1 MASDCDRGAL
11 SVAIPAHL
19 PQQPS
24 AEGMRST
31 EVGYE
36 GTPLEDLV
44 STIGGQELADLM
56 QDEPSDATRRSTE
69 TDAMLHSRCLENS
82 GENMTAE
89 DAQQLLHRRASLVAA
104 GLMRETPSIEVD
116 LDESCGMHFYIND
129 QKAKETPLFNLAGPS
144 SGMLYPGDDSTFP
157 GVALLKI
164 SASKNTAKIGKD
176 PAVTA
181 RWTDEHA
188 RYSITSWREVQLG
201 LAHGRTEQLVGSLQK
216 HSERPK
222 KDEYDDIKPKISL
235 IVFHAREAAKK
246 RQRSGCDGPSS
257 DRNIVGS
264 SLSVTGDAK
273 VEGDID
279 AGGTIRGKLESSQ
292 ADFAEYMPRHSLAEE
307 LNKGDVVALV
317 GGPGEERATISR
329 SARGSATPE
338 WRVVT
343 TDPLLLGSTP
353 ADGEEET
360 VVGIVFAGQVPVR
373 VVGAPPVDAYLV
385 PSGEEDG
392 RARELASGERPVP
405 ILGKVIDA
413 RVRSGRIGALVQQ
426 GLGSELCV
434 AYFEQMISK
443 MDQENEQ
450 KDRATAQA
458 YQENLRLSAENER
471 LRSADEA
478 HLRVAVEEEAAVE
491 VVANS
496 VSAAR
501 ASAADEAA
509 KTALR
514 GEWPW
519 DIPGKLDFDGRR
531 VVTPSVALLNRMVH
545 KHKLFQSSGGSS
557 SGIVTLGDTTTTYCY
572 TEHVTIKATGEVIT
586 AKGAGPSEREAQE
599 DALRRLL
606 EVDGCKLMQL
616 LDEAE
621 RQITEADE
629 VAVVEQGSSSNSPRR
644 VRVPNASADSFGK
657 QRLNTMV
664 MHLCRLSQQM
674 MDLQNVRLV
683 TYDDFE
689 IAEGLG
695 DFESLNLATSA
706 DPSHPTFRRSA
717 SLPLCEGQPVFLG
730 ALAQTRKASE
740 HTAAER
746 AIAFVERVLKSLSDI
761 SYALD
766 FAKLSELLA
775 DLRQMRHAHEA
786 SATSSSFKE
795 LLHVIAMRIKR
806 PSWNSSGDPRD
817 FIGDLEIPDE
827 GVWRNAEFMALRA
840 SSTTY
845 LSYTMVPPDAGSDFG
860 LSEHGTPLEI
870 SRVSFVRFDGAPTFI
885 GEPAAGRRA
894 AEQSAAEAALAFIF
908 DRVVKLRS
916 AA

>member
-1 MASDCDRGAL
+1 M
-11 SVAIPAHL
+11 
-19 PQQPS
+19 
-24 AEGMRST
+24 
-31 EVGYE
+31 
-36 GTPLEDLV
+36 
-44 STIGGQELADLM
+44 
-56 QDEPSDATRRSTE
+56 
-69 TDAMLHSRCLENS
+69 
-82 GENMTAE
+82 
-89 DAQQLLHRRASLVAA
+89 
-104 GLMRETPSIEVD
+104 
-116 LDESCGMHFYIND
+116 
-129 QKAKETPLFNLAGPS
+129 
-144 SGMLYPGDDSTFP
+144 
-157 GVALLKI
+157 
-164 SASKNTAKIGKD
+164 
-176 PAVTA
+176 
-181 RWTDEHA
+181 
-188 RYSITSWREVQLG
+188 
-201 LAHGRTEQLVGSLQK
+201 
-216 HSERPK
+216 
-222 KDEYDDIKPKISL
+222 
-235 IVFHAREAAKK
+235 
-246 RQRSGCDGPSS
+246 
-257 DRNIVGS
+257 
-264 SLSVTGDAK
+264 
-273 VEGDID
+273 
-279 AGGTIRGKLESSQ
+279 
-292 ADFAEYMPRHSLAEE
+292 
-307 LNKGDVVALV
+307 
-317 GGPGEERATISR
+317 
-329 SARGSATPE
+329 
-338 WRVVT
+338 
-343 TDPLLLGSTP
+343 
-353 ADGEEET
+353 
-360 VVGIVFAGQVPVR
+360 
-373 VVGAPPVDAYLV
+373 
-385 PSGEEDG
+385 
-392 RARELASGERPVP
+392 P

-557 SGIVTLGDTTTTYCY
+557 SGMVTLGDTTTTYCY

-746 AIAFVERVLKSLSDI
+746 AIAFIERVLKSLSDI

>member
-1 MASDCDRGAL
+1 
-11 SVAIPAHL
+11 
-19 PQQPS
+19 
-24 AEGMRST
+24 
-31 EVGYE
+31 
-36 GTPLEDLV
+36 
-44 STIGGQELADLM
+44 M
-56 QDEPSDATRRSTE
+56 QDELSEATRRSTE
-69 TDAMLHSRCLENS
+69 TDATLHSRCLENS
-82 GENMTAE
+82 SENMTAE
-89 DAQQLLHRRASLVAA
+89 DAQQLLHRQPSLVAA

-116 LDESCGMHFYIND
+116 LDESCGMHFLMND
-129 QKAKETPLFNLAGPS
+129 QKAKETPLFNLAGPG
-144 SGMLYPGDDSTFP
+144 SGMLYRGDDSTFP

-188 RYSITSWREVQLG
+188 RYSVTSWREVQLG
-201 LAHGRTEQLVGSLQK
+201 SAHGRTEQLVGSLPDTVK
-216 HSERPK
+216 SVNGPK
-222 KDEYDDIKPKISL
+222 KDHDYDDIKPKVSL
-235 IVFHAREAAKK
+235 IVFYLREAAKEAANK
-246 RQRSGCDGPSS
+246 RQCPALDSPSS
-257 DRNIVGS
+257 DRDIVGS
-264 SLSVTGDAK
+264 SLSVTGNAK

-343 TDPLLLGSTP
+343 TDPLLLGNTP

-392 RARELASGERPVP
+392 RARALASGERPVP

-413 RVRSGRIGALVQQ
+413 RVRSGRIRALVQQ
-426 GLGSELCV
+426 GLGSELRL
-434 AYFEQMISK
+434 AYIEQMISK
-443 MDQENEQ
+443 MKQENEEV
-450 KDRATAQA
+450 DRVTQTL
-458 YQENLRLSAENER
+458 EDNVRLRAENVR

-478 HLRVAVEEEAAVE
+478 HLQVAVEEVATVE
-491 VVANS
+491 V

-501 ASAADEAA
+501 APAAGEAA

-545 KHKLFQSSGGSS
+545 KHKLFESSGGSS
-557 SGIVTLGDTTTTYCY
+557 SGMVTLGDTTTTYCY

-657 QRLNTMV
+657 QRLNAMA
-664 MHLCRLSQQM
+664 MRLCRLSQQM

-683 TYDDFE
+683 TYDDSE

-740 HTAAER
+740 HSAAER

-806 PSWNSSGDPRD
+806 PSWDSSGDPRD

-860 LSEHGTPLEI
+860 LSEHGTPLEV

-885 GEPAAGRRA
+885 GEPAAGRRE

-908 DRVVKLRS
+908 DRVVELRP

>member
-1 MASDCDRGAL
+1 M
-11 SVAIPAHL
+11 
-19 PQQPS
+19 
-24 AEGMRST
+24 
-31 EVGYE
+31 
-36 GTPLEDLV
+36 
-44 STIGGQELADLM
+44 
-56 QDEPSDATRRSTE
+56 
-69 TDAMLHSRCLENS
+69 
-82 GENMTAE
+82 
-89 DAQQLLHRRASLVAA
+89 
-104 GLMRETPSIEVD
+104 
-116 LDESCGMHFYIND
+116 
-129 QKAKETPLFNLAGPS
+129 
-144 SGMLYPGDDSTFP
+144 
-157 GVALLKI
+157 
-164 SASKNTAKIGKD
+164 
-176 PAVTA
+176 
-181 RWTDEHA
+181 
-188 RYSITSWREVQLG
+188 QLG
-201 LAHGRTEQLVGSLQK
+201 LAHGRTEQLAGSLQE

-246 RQRSGCDGPSS
+246 RQRPALDGPSS
-257 DRNIVGS
+257 DRDIVGS
-264 SLSVTGDAK
+264 SLSVTGNAK

-292 ADFAEYMPRHSLAEE
+292 ADFAEYMPRHSLTEE
-307 LNKGDVVALV
+307 INKGDVVALV
-317 GGPGEERATISR
+317 GGPGEKRATISR
-329 SARGSATPE
+329 SARGSTNPE

-343 TDPLLLGSTP
+343 TDPLLFGNTP
-353 ADGEEET
+353 ADGDKESE
-360 VVGIVFAGQVPVR
+360 VGIVLVGQVPVR
-373 VVGAPPVDAYLV
+373 VVGAPAINALLV
-385 PSGEEDG
+385 PSGQEDG
-392 RARELASGERPVP
+392 RARAWASGERPVA
-405 ILGKVIDA
+405 ILGKVIYA
-413 RVRSGRIGALVQQ
+413 TVRNGTIGALVQP
-426 GLGSELCV
+426 GLGADQQV
-434 AYFEQMISK
+434 AYNEQLITDKISK
-443 MDQENEQ
+443 MKQEIEE
-450 KDRATAQA
+450 KDRATARA
-458 YQENLRLSAENER
+458 HQENLRLSAENER

-478 HLRVAVEEEAAVE
+478 RLQVAVEEEATVE

-496 VSAAR
+496 VSVAR
-501 ASAADEAA
+501 APAAGEAA

-557 SGIVTLGDTTTTYCY
+557 SGMVTLGDTTTTYCY

-657 QRLNTMV
+657 QRLNAMA
-664 MHLCRLSQQM
+664 MRLCRLSQQM
-674 MDLQNVRLV
+674 MDLQNVRLI

-740 HTAAER
+740 HSAAER

-806 PSWNSSGDPRD
+806 PSWDSSGDPRD
-817 FIGDLEIPDE
+817 FIGDLKIPDE

-860 LSEHGTPLEI
+860 LSEHGTPLEV

-908 DRVVKLRS
+908 DRVVELRS

>member
-116 LDESCGMHFYIND
+116 LDESCGMHFLIND
-129 QKAKETPLFNLAGPS
+129 RAKETPLFNLAGPS

-343 TDPLLLGSTP
+343 TDPLLLGNTP

-746 AIAFVERVLKSLSDI
+746 AIAFIERVLKSLSDI

>member
-1 MASDCDRGAL
+1 
-11 SVAIPAHL
+11 
-19 PQQPS
+19 
-24 AEGMRST
+24 
-31 EVGYE
+31 
-36 GTPLEDLV
+36 
-44 STIGGQELADLM
+44 M
-56 QDEPSDATRRSTE
+56 QDELSEATRRSTE
-69 TDAMLHSRCLENS
+69 TDATLHSCCLENS
-82 GENMTAE
+82 SENMTAE
-89 DAQQLLHRRASLVAA
+89 DAQQLLHRQPSLVAA

-116 LDESCGMHFYIND
+116 LDESCGMHFLMND
-129 QKAKETPLFNLAGPS
+129 QKAKETPLFNLAGPG
-144 SGMLYPGDDSTFP
+144 SGMLYRGDDSTFP

-188 RYSITSWREVQLG
+188 RYSVTSWREVQLG
-201 LAHGRTEQLVGSLQK
+201 SAHGRTEQLVGSLPDTVK
-216 HSERPK
+216 SVNGPK
-222 KDEYDDIKPKISL
+222 KDHDYDDIKPKVSL
-235 IVFHAREAAKK
+235 IVFYLREAAKEAANK
-246 RQRSGCDGPSS
+246 RQCPALDSPSS
-257 DRNIVGS
+257 DRDIVGS
-264 SLSVTGDAK
+264 SLSVTGNAK

-343 TDPLLLGSTP
+343 TDPLLLGNTP

-392 RARELASGERPVP
+392 RARALASGERPVP

-413 RVRSGRIGALVQQ
+413 RVRSGRIRALVQQ
-426 GLGSELCV
+426 GLGSELRL
-434 AYFEQMISK
+434 AYIEQMISK
-443 MDQENEQ
+443 MKQENEEV
-450 KDRATAQA
+450 DRVTQTL
-458 YQENLRLSAENER
+458 EDNVRLRAENVR

-478 HLRVAVEEEAAVE
+478 HLQVAVEEVATVE
-491 VVANS
+491 V

-501 ASAADEAA
+501 APAAGEAA

-545 KHKLFQSSGGSS
+545 KHKLFESSGGSS
-557 SGIVTLGDTTTTYCY
+557 SGMVTLGDTTTTYCY

-657 QRLNTMV
+657 QRLNAMA
-664 MHLCRLSQQM
+664 MRLCRLSQQM

-683 TYDDFE
+683 TYDDSE

-740 HTAAER
+740 HSAAER

-806 PSWNSSGDPRD
+806 PSWDSSGDPRD

-860 LSEHGTPLEI
+860 LSEHGTPLEV

-885 GEPAAGRRA
+885 GEPVAGRKGGGA
-894 AEQSAAEAALAFIF
+894 VSG
-908 DRVVKLRS
+908 
-916 AA
+916 

>member
-1 MASDCDRGAL
+1 
-11 SVAIPAHL
+11 
-19 PQQPS
+19 
-24 AEGMRST
+24 
-31 EVGYE
+31 
-36 GTPLEDLV
+36 
-44 STIGGQELADLM
+44 M
-56 QDEPSDATRRSTE
+56 QDELSEATRRSTE
-69 TDAMLHSRCLENS
+69 TDATLHSRCLENS
-82 GENMTAE
+82 SENMTAE
-89 DAQQLLHRRASLVAA
+89 DAQQLLHRQPSLVAA

-116 LDESCGMHFYIND
+116 LDESCGMHFLMND
-129 QKAKETPLFNLAGPS
+129 QKAKETPLFNLAGPG
-144 SGMLYPGDDSTFP
+144 SGMLYRGDDSTFP

-188 RYSITSWREVQLG
+188 RYSVTSWREVQLG
-201 LAHGRTEQLVGSLQK
+201 SAHGRTEQLVGSLPDTVK
-216 HSERPK
+216 SVNGPK
-222 KDEYDDIKPKISL
+222 KDHDYDDIKPKVSL
-235 IVFHAREAAKK
+235 IVFYLREAAKEAANK
-246 RQRSGCDGPSS
+246 RQRPALDSPSS
-257 DRNIVGS
+257 DRDIVGS
-264 SLSVTGDAK
+264 SLSVTGNAK

-343 TDPLLLGSTP
+343 TDPLLLGNTP

-392 RARELASGERPVP
+392 RARALASGERPVP

-413 RVRSGRIGALVQQ
+413 RVRSGRIRALVQQ
-426 GLGSELCV
+426 GLGSELRL
-434 AYFEQMISK
+434 AYIEQMISK
-443 MDQENEQ
+443 MKQENEEV
-450 KDRATAQA
+450 DRVTQTL
-458 YQENLRLSAENER
+458 EDNVRLRAENVR

-478 HLRVAVEEEAAVE
+478 HLQVAVEEVATVE
-491 VVANS
+491 V

-501 ASAADEAA
+501 APAAGEAA

-545 KHKLFQSSGGSS
+545 KHKLFESSGGSS
-557 SGIVTLGDTTTTYCY
+557 SGMVTLGDTTTTYCY

-586 AKGAGPSEREAQE
+586 AKGAGPSEWEAQE

-657 QRLNTMV
+657 QRLNAMA
-664 MHLCRLSQQM
+664 MRLCRLSQQM

-740 HTAAER
+740 HSAAER

-806 PSWNSSGDPRD
+806 PSWDSSGDPRD

-860 LSEHGTPLEI
+860 LSEHGTPLEV

-885 GEPAAGRRA
+885 GEPAAGRRE

-908 DRVVKLRS
+908 DRVVELRP

>member
-1 MASDCDRGAL
+1 
-11 SVAIPAHL
+11 
-19 PQQPS
+19 
-24 AEGMRST
+24 
-31 EVGYE
+31 
-36 GTPLEDLV
+36 
-44 STIGGQELADLM
+44 M

-116 LDESCGMHFYIND
+116 LDESCGMHFLMND

-188 RYSITSWREVQLG
+188 HYSITSWREVQLG

-246 RQRSGCDGPSS
+246 RQRPALDSPSS
-257 DRNIVGS
+257 DRDIIGS
-264 SLSVTGDAK
+264 SLSVTGNAK
-273 VEGDID
+273 VEGDINV
-279 AGGTIRGKLESSQ
+279 GGTIRGKLESLQ

-317 GGPGEERATISR
+317 GDPGEERATISR
-329 SARGSATPE
+329 SARGSTMPE

-343 TDPLLLGSTP
+343 TDPLLLGNTP

-373 VVGAPPVDAYLV
+373 VVGAPPVNAYLV

-392 RARELASGERPVP
+392 RARALESGERPVP

-426 GLGSELCV
+426 GLGSELRL
-434 AYFEQMISK
+434 AYHEQLISK
-443 MDQENEQ
+443 MKQEIEE
-450 KDRATAQA
+450 KDRATQA
-458 YQENLRLSAENER
+458 LQDNIRLRAENVR

-478 HLRVAVEEEAAVE
+478 HLQVAVEEVAAVE
-491 VVANS
+491 VV
-496 VSAAR
+496 SAAR
-501 ASAADEAA
+501 APAAGEAA

-545 KHKLFQSSGGSS
+545 KHKLFESSGGSS
-557 SGIVTLGDTTTTYCY
+557 SGMVTLGDTTTTYCY

-657 QRLNTMV
+657 QRLNAMA
-664 MHLCRLSQQM
+664 MRLCRLSQQM

-683 TYDDFE
+683 TYDDSE

-740 HTAAER
+740 HSAAER

-806 PSWNSSGDPRD
+806 PSWDSSGDPRD

-860 LSEHGTPLEI
+860 LSEHGTPLEV

-908 DRVVKLRS
+908 DRVVELRS

>member
-1 MASDCDRGAL
+1 
-11 SVAIPAHL
+11 
-19 PQQPS
+19 
-24 AEGMRST
+24 
-31 EVGYE
+31 
-36 GTPLEDLV
+36 
-44 STIGGQELADLM
+44 M
-56 QDEPSDATRRSTE
+56 QDELSEATRRSTE
-69 TDAMLHSRCLENS
+69 TDATLHSRCLENS
-82 GENMTAE
+82 SENMTAE
-89 DAQQLLHRRASLVAA
+89 DAQQLLHRQPSLVAA

-116 LDESCGMHFYIND
+116 LDESCGMHFLMND
-129 QKAKETPLFNLAGPS
+129 QKAKETPLFNLAGPG
-144 SGMLYPGDDSTFP
+144 SGMLYRGDDSTFP

-188 RYSITSWREVQLG
+188 RYSVTSWREVQLG
-201 LAHGRTEQLVGSLQK
+201 SAHGRTEQLVGSLPDTVK
-216 HSERPK
+216 SVNGPK
-222 KDEYDDIKPKISL
+222 KDHDYDDIKPKVSL
-235 IVFHAREAAKK
+235 IVFYLREAAKEAANK
-246 RQRSGCDGPSS
+246 RQCPALDSPSS
-257 DRNIVGS
+257 DRDIVGS
-264 SLSVTGDAK
+264 SLSVTGNAK

-343 TDPLLLGSTP
+343 TDPLLLGNTP

-392 RARELASGERPVP
+392 RARALASGERPVP

-413 RVRSGRIGALVQQ
+413 RVRSGRIRALVQQ
-426 GLGSELCV
+426 GLGSELRL
-434 AYFEQMISK
+434 AYIEQMISK
-443 MDQENEQ
+443 MKQENEEV
-450 KDRATAQA
+450 DRVTQTL
-458 YQENLRLSAENER
+458 EDNVRLRAENVR

-478 HLRVAVEEEAAVE
+478 HLQVAVEEVATVE
-491 VVANS
+491 V

-501 ASAADEAA
+501 APAAGEAA

-545 KHKLFQSSGGSS
+545 KHKLFESSGGSS
-557 SGIVTLGDTTTTYCY
+557 SGMVTLGDTTTTYCY

-657 QRLNTMV
+657 QRLNAMA
-664 MHLCRLSQQM
+664 MRLCRLSQQM

-683 TYDDFE
+683 TYDDSE

-740 HTAAER
+740 HSAAER

-806 PSWNSSGDPRD
+806 PSWDSSGDPRD

-860 LSEHGTPLEI
+860 LSEHDTPLEV

-885 GEPAAGRRA
+885 GEPAAGRRE

-908 DRVVKLRS
+908 DRVVELRP

>member
-116 LDESCGMHFYIND
+116 LDESCGMHFLIND
-129 QKAKETPLFNLAGPS
+129 RAKETPLFNLAGPS

-188 RYSITSWREVQLG
+188 LYSITSWREVQLG

-343 TDPLLLGSTP
+343 TDPLLLGNTP

-557 SGIVTLGDTTTTYCY
+557 SGMVTLGDTTTTYCY

-746 AIAFVERVLKSLSDI
+746 AIAFIERVLKSLSDI

>member
-116 LDESCGMHFYIND
+116 LDESCGMHFLIND
-129 QKAKETPLFNLAGPS
+129 RAKETPLFNLAGPS

-343 TDPLLLGSTP
+343 TDPLLLGNTP

-426 GLGSELCV
+426 GLGSELYV

-674 MDLQNVRLV
+674 KDLQNVRLV

>member
-1 MASDCDRGAL
+1 
-11 SVAIPAHL
+11 
-19 PQQPS
+19 
-24 AEGMRST
+24 
-31 EVGYE
+31 
-36 GTPLEDLV
+36 
-44 STIGGQELADLM
+44 M
-56 QDEPSDATRRSTE
+56 QDELSEATRRSTE
-69 TDAMLHSRCLENS
+69 TDATLHSRCLENS
-82 GENMTAE
+82 SENMTAE
-89 DAQQLLHRRASLVAA
+89 DAQQLLHRQPSLVAA

-116 LDESCGMHFYIND
+116 LDESCGMHFLMND
-129 QKAKETPLFNLAGPS
+129 QKAKETPLFNLAGPG
-144 SGMLYPGDDSTFP
+144 SGMLYRGDDSTFP

-188 RYSITSWREVQLG
+188 RYSVTSWREVQLG
-201 LAHGRTEQLVGSLQK
+201 SAHGRTEQLVGSLPDTVK
-216 HSERPK
+216 SVNGPK
-222 KDEYDDIKPKISL
+222 KDHDYDDIKPKVSL
-235 IVFHAREAAKK
+235 IVFYLREAAKEAANK
-246 RQRSGCDGPSS
+246 RQCPALDSPSS
-257 DRNIVGS
+257 DRDIVGS
-264 SLSVTGDAK
+264 SLSVTGNAK

-343 TDPLLLGSTP
+343 TDPLLLGNTP

-392 RARELASGERPVP
+392 RARALASGERPVP

-413 RVRSGRIGALVQQ
+413 RVRSGRIRALVQQ
-426 GLGSELCV
+426 GLGSELRL
-434 AYFEQMISK
+434 AYIEQMISK
-443 MDQENEQ
+443 MKQENEEV
-450 KDRATAQA
+450 DRVTQTL
-458 YQENLRLSAENER
+458 EDNVRLRAENVR

-478 HLRVAVEEEAAVE
+478 HLQVAVEEVATVE
-491 VVANS
+491 V

-501 ASAADEAA
+501 APAAGEAA

-545 KHKLFQSSGGSS
+545 KHKLFESSGGSS
-557 SGIVTLGDTTTTYCY
+557 SGMVTLGDTTTTYCY

-657 QRLNTMV
+657 QRLNAMA
-664 MHLCRLSQQM
+664 MRLCRLSQQM

-740 HTAAER
+740 HSAAER

-806 PSWNSSGDPRD
+806 PSWDSSGDPRD

-860 LSEHGTPLEI
+860 LSEHGTPLEV

-885 GEPAAGRRA
+885 GEPAAGRRE

-908 DRVVKLRS
+908 DRVVELRP

>member
-1 MASDCDRGAL
+1 
-11 SVAIPAHL
+11 
-19 PQQPS
+19 
-24 AEGMRST
+24 
-31 EVGYE
+31 
-36 GTPLEDLV
+36 
-44 STIGGQELADLM
+44 M

-116 LDESCGMHFYIND
+116 LDESCGMHFLMND
-129 QKAKETPLFNLAGPS
+129 QKAKGTPLFNLAGPS

-188 RYSITSWREVQLG
+188 HYSITSWREVQLG

-246 RQRSGCDGPSS
+246 RQRPALDSPSS
-257 DRNIVGS
+257 DRDIIGS
-264 SLSVTGDAK
+264 SLSVTGNAK
-273 VEGDID
+273 VEGDINV
-279 AGGTIRGKLESSQ
+279 GGTIRGKLESLQ

-317 GGPGEERATISR
+317 GDPGEERATISR
-329 SARGSATPE
+329 SARGSTMPE

-343 TDPLLLGSTP
+343 TDPLLLGNTP

-373 VVGAPPVDAYLV
+373 VVGAPPVNAYLV

-392 RARELASGERPVP
+392 RARALESGERPVP

-426 GLGSELCV
+426 GLGSELRL
-434 AYFEQMISK
+434 AYHEQLISK
-443 MDQENEQ
+443 MKQEIEE
-450 KDRATAQA
+450 KDRATQA
-458 YQENLRLSAENER
+458 LQDNIRLRAENVR

-478 HLRVAVEEEAAVE
+478 HLQVAVEEVAAVE
-491 VVANS
+491 VV
-496 VSAAR
+496 SAAR
-501 ASAADEAA
+501 APAAGEAA

-545 KHKLFQSSGGSS
+545 KHKLFESSGGSS
-557 SGIVTLGDTTTTYCY
+557 SGMVTLGDTTTTYCY

-657 QRLNTMV
+657 QRLNAMA
-664 MHLCRLSQQM
+664 MRLCRLSQQM

-683 TYDDFE
+683 TYDDSE

-740 HTAAER
+740 HSAAER

-806 PSWNSSGDPRD
+806 PSWDSSGDPRD

-860 LSEHGTPLEI
+860 LSEHGTPLEV

-908 DRVVKLRS
+908 DRVVELRS

>member
-1 MASDCDRGAL
+1 MG
-11 SVAIPAHL
+11 
-19 PQQPS
+19 
-24 AEGMRST
+24 ST
-31 EVGYE
+31 EAGYE

-56 QDEPSDATRRSTE
+56 QDELSEATRRSTE
-69 TDAMLHSRCLENS
+69 TDATLHSRCLENS
-82 GENMTAE
+82 SENMTAE
-89 DAQQLLHRRASLVAA
+89 DAQQLLHRQPSLVAA

-116 LDESCGMHFYIND
+116 LDESCGMHFLMND
-129 QKAKETPLFNLAGPS
+129 QKAKETPLFNLAGPG
-144 SGMLYPGDDSTFP
+144 SGMLYRGDDSTFP

-188 RYSITSWREVQLG
+188 RYSVTSWREVQLG
-201 LAHGRTEQLVGSLQK
+201 SAHGRTEQLVGSLPDTVK
-216 HSERPK
+216 SVNGPK
-222 KDEYDDIKPKISL
+222 KDHDYDDIKPKVSL
-235 IVFHAREAAKK
+235 IVFYLREAAKEAANK
-246 RQRSGCDGPSS
+246 RQCPALDSPSS
-257 DRNIVGS
+257 DRDIVGS
-264 SLSVTGDAK
+264 SLSVTGNAK

-343 TDPLLLGSTP
+343 TDPLLLGNTP

-392 RARELASGERPVP
+392 RARALASGERPVP

-413 RVRSGRIGALVQQ
+413 RVRSGRIRALVQQ
-426 GLGSELCV
+426 GLGSELRL
-434 AYFEQMISK
+434 AYIEQMISK
-443 MDQENEQ
+443 MKQENEEV
-450 KDRATAQA
+450 DRVTQTL
-458 YQENLRLSAENER
+458 EDNVRLRAENVR

-478 HLRVAVEEEAAVE
+478 HLQVAVEEVATVE
-491 VVANS
+491 V

-501 ASAADEAA
+501 APAAGEAA

-545 KHKLFQSSGGSS
+545 KHKLFESSGGSS
-557 SGIVTLGDTTTTYCY
+557 SGMVTLGDTTTTYCY

-657 QRLNTMV
+657 QRLNAMA
-664 MHLCRLSQQM
+664 MRLCRLSQQM

-740 HTAAER
+740 HSAAER

-806 PSWNSSGDPRD
+806 PSWDSSGDPRD

-860 LSEHGTPLEI
+860 LSEHDTPLEV

-885 GEPAAGRRA
+885 GEPAAGRRE

-908 DRVVKLRS
+908 DRVVELRP

>member
-116 LDESCGMHFYIND
+116 LDESCGMHFLIND
-129 QKAKETPLFNLAGPS
+129 RAKETPLFNLAGPS

-343 TDPLLLGSTP
+343 TDPLLLGNTP

-426 GLGSELCV
+426 GLGSELYV

-586 AKGAGPSEREAQE
+586 AKGAGPSEWEAQE

-629 VAVVEQGSSSNSPRR
+629 VAVAEQGSSSNSPRR